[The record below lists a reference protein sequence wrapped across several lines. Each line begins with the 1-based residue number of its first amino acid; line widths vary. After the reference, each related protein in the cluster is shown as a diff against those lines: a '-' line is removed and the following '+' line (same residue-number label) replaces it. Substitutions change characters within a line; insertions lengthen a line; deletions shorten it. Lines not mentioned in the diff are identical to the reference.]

1 MGKSPR
7 SGIGGGQAA
16 QPQATYGGQTMSQAD
31 ADAKYRADMAAWR
44 APTTTGTAP
53 TVLPGAPPADINGV
67 PQMPTHYMG
76 DPNAGPALPAF
87 GVLPTA
93 PVAIQRSN
101 LASVMTPPSYF
112 SPYSPNSN
120 SGGGYQQGYQG
131 ANAYPRGYTGPGT
144 AMSPFSPNSNSG
156 GGYQYRPP
164 QKFFYGGQSGSR

>member
-1 MGKSPR
+1 MGKHSK
-7 SGIGGGQAA
+7 GGSGQAY
-16 QPQATYGGQTMSQAD
+16 QPQASYGGQTMSQAD

-53 TVLPGAPPADINGV
+53 TVLPGAAPADINGV

-93 PVAIQRSN
+93 PVALRNS
-101 LASVMTPPSYF
+101 LATAMTPPSYF

-120 SGGGYQQGYQG
+120 SGGGYQQGYQSV
-131 ANAYPRGYTGPGT
+131 NPYPRGYTGPGT

-156 GGYQYRPP
+156 GGYQYRPQP
-164 QKFFYGGQSGSR
+164 TASYGRQSGSR